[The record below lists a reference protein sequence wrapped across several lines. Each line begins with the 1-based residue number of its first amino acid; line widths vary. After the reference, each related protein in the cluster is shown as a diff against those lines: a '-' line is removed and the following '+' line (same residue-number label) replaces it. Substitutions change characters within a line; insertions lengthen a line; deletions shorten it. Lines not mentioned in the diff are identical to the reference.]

1 MSNNSPIDENKF
13 PDILH
18 TLHQEH
24 WYVTKLLV
32 LLIIICIT
40 GLGSISLAQH
50 LLPLDSQIQT
60 TPTPKYSDGKCDSH
74 ADPDKIQYV
83 PLLSPSKSTNASTT
97 PSKPSS
103 IAPTPSTNKKY
114 SLNITTIA
122 PGAGGL
128 LINSEM
134 GHESLSHLQANP
146 TQAPPPTPYSMLGP
160 LPANWSSDGLTA
172 NDARYVAACAATF
185 VQAYHTYDASNPQTF
200 ENAIY
205 MLSKQAKKTFYLGGP
220 DPYNIHLRMLPS
232 WQQTAESRQQVEQ
245 ATVAMPTI
253 KVLSTVFPTYTVTV
267 EVGYNLAK
275 QTENQATT
283 LVKHDTVILQN
294 TSPSPS
300 QPQQKI
306 GWQVIAWQ
314 DADA

>member
-32 LLIIICIT
+32 LLVIICIT

-83 PLLSPSKSTNASTT
+83 PLFSPSKSTNASTT

-103 IAPTPSTNKKY
+103 IAPAPSTNKKY

-146 TQAPPPTPYSMLGP
+146 TQAPPPAPYSMLGP

-172 NDARYVAACAATF
+172 DDARYVAACAATF

-220 DPYNIHLRMLPS
+220 DPYNIHLRMLSS